1 MRLLVLFVSLV
12 IALPA
17 AAQQACSDFELVGFT
32 STTYL
37 GTAGVLGLTVGCQA
51 EFPDS
56 RMCTS
61 VEVMQTV
68 NVPAGLSGDAWVRPV
83 FVPVGTGSAATATL
97 DASGLRDYT
106 NDGLSC
112 RAWSG
117 FTSTG
122 LVVSSDGA
130 FSQPSG
136 CATTPRSVAC
146 CAAPP
151 GSNMAAI
158 VPITSP
164 VGRMMLVI
172 AMLSAV
178 GVYWTRRGAVA
189 G

>member
-37 GTAGVLGLTVGCQA
+37 GNAGVLGLTVGCQA

-83 FVPVGTGSAATATL
+83 MIGSGTE
-97 DASGLRDYT
+97 ASGHAYNT
-106 NDGLSC
+106 AGLSC
-112 RAWSG
+112 GGWSG
-117 FTSTG
+117 TFAGTG
-122 LVVSSDGA
+122 LSVNATGGFFIDQSSQSCLST
-130 FSQPSG
+130 F
-136 CATTPRSVAC
+136 RKVAC
-146 CAAPP
+146 CASAPSP
-151 GSNMAAI
+151 TMAAI

-178 GVYWTRRGAVA
+178 GVYWTRRATVVG
-189 G
+189 